1 MADFQCGQI
10 EICLR
15 YFPSKGGDY
24 RLINEEKDGQGMACL
39 LISNPDRPEMLA
51 AMMRRP
57 MGGHELAGELGLNS
71 GTVFRDLNN
80 LATAKLI
87 TRVAEGR
94 KRVYSTNMETLR
106 SLTRRILQV
115 VNPNEPEP

>member
-1 MADFQCGQI
+1 MCSSD
-10 EICLR
+10 L
-15 YFPSKGGDY
+15 
-24 RLINEEKDGQGMACL
+24 
-39 LISNPDRPEMLA
+39 EMLA

-115 VNPNEPEP
+115 VNPDEPDP